1 MRAPLLLISAVLL
14 AGAASPALAFD
25 CAKARTPLEKAICAD
40 TAAAQADDSM
50 SAVYAV
56 LQGETGKADAPVLLR
71 NQRAWLQRRESVCRD
86 WSKPDPTFDRAC
98 LARETQA
105 RGRLLAGLAEHE
117 GPGALRFRPSFSER
131 IDPKWKIEV
140 SIAVPQL
147 ADGAAAAPGLDE
159 LLQATAKAADQ
170 PVDNDPRYT
179 YDAGY
184 AITYDSGELVSVVF
198 DIYVDHGGA
207 HGQGV
212 QAAANY
218 SPALGRALKVD
229 DLVDGKGIAALTSR
243 CRALLRQEKLK
254 RGATPDMVDGDLT
267 EQAVADGIRSI
278 EAWQFRGDSV
288 AIHYDAYA
296 IGAYAEGP
304 YDCALPWAE
313 IRRAAKP
320 GAPLP
325 KG

>member
-1 MRAPLLLISAVLL
+1 MRAPLLIPALLL

-25 CAKARTPLEKAICAD
+25 CAKARTPMEKAICAD
-40 TAAAQADDSM
+40 PAATQADDAM
-50 SAVYAV
+50 GAAYTAVQAAS
-56 LQGETGKADAPVLLR
+56 GKAEGQALLR
-71 NQRAWLQRRESVCRD
+71 NQRAWLQRRQSVCRD
-86 WSKPDPTFDRAC
+86 WSKPDPTFDGAC
-98 LARETQA
+98 LARETRA
-105 RGRLLAGLAEHE
+105 RGRLLAGYAEHE
-117 GPGALRFRPSFSER
+117 GPGALPLRPHFVGQT
-131 IDPKWKIEV
+131 DPKRRLEV

-147 ADGAAAAPGLDE
+147 AAGAAAAPGLDE

-170 PVDNDPRYT
+170 PVDDDPHYS

-184 AITYDSGELVSVVF
+184 AITYNSGELVSVVF

-229 DLVDGKGIAALTSR
+229 DLLDGKGIVALTSR
-243 CRALLRQEKLK
+243 CRVLLRQEKLK
-254 RGATPDMVDGDLT
+254 RGATPDTVDGDLT
-267 EQAVADGIRSI
+267 EPAVADGIRSI
-278 EAWQFRGDSV
+278 EAWQFRGDAV

-304 YDCALPWAE
+304 YDCVLPWAE

>member
-1 MRAPLLLISAVLL
+1 MRALLLIPAVLL
-14 AGAASPALAFD
+14 AGAASPASAFD
-25 CAKARTPLEKAICAD
+25 CAKARTALETAICAD
-40 TAAAQADDSM
+40 PAANRADDSM
-50 SAVYAV
+50 GAAYAAV
-56 LQGETGKADAPVLLR
+56 QGESGKAEAQMLLR
-71 NQRAWLQRRESVCRD
+71 NQRAWLRRRESVCRD
-86 WSKPDPTFDRAC
+86 WSKPDPTFDGAC

-117 GPGALRFRPSFSER
+117 GPGALPFRPSFSER
-131 IDPKWKIEV
+131 IDPKRKVEV

-147 ADGAAAAPGLDE
+147 ADGAEPVPGLDA

-170 PVDNDPRYT
+170 PVDDDPHYT

-184 AITYDSGELVSVVF
+184 AITYDSRDLVSVVF

-229 DLVDGKGIAALTSR
+229 DLVDGKGISALTDR

-278 EAWQFRGDSV
+278 EAWQFRSDAV

-304 YDCALPWAE
+304 YDCVLPWAE

-325 KG
+325 KA